1 MKQVIVFLLLGSL
14 LTGCLNPQEFSE
26 EELQAL
32 VDTEL
37 EKRLLNYREIKFDRC
52 RENLLIKANLIVD
65 SLLYL
70 EAQYLADSLLKNNLL
85 PKPGRPEIRIVR
97 DTRPIAPLFD
107 TIIDSVRIDS
117 FKKKRSSGA
126 PGMN

>member
-1 MKQVIVFLLLGSL
+1 MKRVVTFLLLFSL
-14 LTGCLNPQEFSE
+14 TTACLDPQEFSE

-37 EKRLLNYREIKFDRC
+37 EKRLLNYQQIKLERC
-52 RENLLIKANLIVD
+52 RENLLIKANSIVD

-70 EAQYLADSLLKNNLL
+70 EAQQMADSLSNTNVL
-85 PKPGRPEIRIVR
+85 PKPARPEIRIVR

-107 TIIDSVRIDS
+107 TIIDSIRIDS
-117 FKKKRSSGA
+117 IKRKKS
-126 PGMN
+126 